1 MRIWWLFV
9 AALFEVGAIAAVRV
23 GLRGRAWGYFFGALL
38 FLLYGILGNQHRL
51 LFGQLLGLDIVIF
64 FLVSQLG
71 AFLLFSEKPSLSLLV
86 GGGLI
91 VLGGLVIQLG
101 HSG

>member
-1 MRIWWLFV
+1 MRISWLFV
-9 AALFEVGAIAAVRV
+9 AALFEVAAIAAVRV
-23 GLRGRAWGYFFGALL
+23 GLRGRAWGYLLGALL
-38 FLLYGILGNQHRL
+38 FLLYGLLVNQPRL
-51 LFGQLLGLDIVIF
+51 AFGQLLGLYIAAF
-64 FLVSQLG
+64 FLVSQLV

-91 VLGGLVIQLG
+91 LVGGLVIQLG